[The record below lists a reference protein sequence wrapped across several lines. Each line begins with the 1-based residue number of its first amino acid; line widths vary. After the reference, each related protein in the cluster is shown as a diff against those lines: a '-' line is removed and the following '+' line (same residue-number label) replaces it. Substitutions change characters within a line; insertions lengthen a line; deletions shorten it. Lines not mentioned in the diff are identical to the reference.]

1 MKDDNF
7 IISTKI
13 KDSRFILRDK
23 TVVQL
28 TEWDNTYKRGVGIIY
43 RNDGDLFETPLK
55 STDLDIY
62 VCSPTNKRRNI
73 QRGDIVNKMYKLP
86 YRDKFVAIPLV
97 HGDKNNLKKCIY
109 LKILI
114 SNSFVVYL

>member
-28 TEWDNTYKRGVGIIY
+28 TEWDNTY
-43 RNDGDLFETPLK
+43 
-55 STDLDIY
+55 
-62 VCSPTNKRRNI
+62 
-73 QRGDIVNKMYKLP
+73 
-86 YRDKFVAIPLV
+86 
-97 HGDKNNLKKCIY
+97 
-109 LKILI
+109 
-114 SNSFVVYL
+114 